1 MRLRNVSR
9 DQAETLRRLAGTPTV
24 TPRKRRRMIAV
35 TGGKGGVGKSS
46 ISVNLAASYARRGD
60 KTLLVDGDL
69 GMADLNLLLGVAP
82 RRTVSDLVAGAS
94 IEDILVEAHGFT
106 LLPALN
112 GSAAMAQLGDEG
124 RSVLLSAI
132 DQVSERFDAIV
143 IDTAAGI
150 AKNVTDLVTCAD
162 DVVVVVTPEPTS
174 IADAYGCLKVL
185 STRMQVRKA
194 YVVTNAVRSIAEA
207 EDTLGRLAALVAR
220 FLDLS
225 LVPLP
230 AVPFDRG
237 MSEAA
242 AEGIPCVLR
251 NPEAPSSRALRQLV
265 EQLEALCITEEQS
278 MKATSN
284 DLSDRSNA
292 GVAR

>member
-1 MRLRNVSR
+1 MSR
-9 DQAETLRRLAGTPTV
+9 DQAETLRRLTGTSTI
-24 TPRKRRRMIAV
+24 TTRKRRRVIAV

-46 ISVNLAASYARRGD
+46 IAVNLAASYARRGD
-60 KTLLVDGDL
+60 RTLLVDGDL

-82 RRTVSDLVAGAS
+82 RHTVSDLISGTAVD
-94 IEDILVEAHGFT
+94 EILVQAHGLT

-112 GSAAMAQLGDEG
+112 GSAAMAQLDDAG
-124 RSVLLSAI
+124 RTLLLEAV
-132 DQVSERFDAIV
+132 DQISERFDAIV

-150 AKNVTDLVTCAD
+150 AKNVTDLVTAAD

-194 YVVTNAVRSIAEA
+194 YVVTNAVRSAAEA

-220 FLDLS
+220 FLDLE

-230 AVPFDRG
+230 AVPYDRG

-251 NPEAPSSRALRQLV
+251 NPESPSSRALRQVV
-265 EQLEALCITEEQS
+265 EQLEALSITEEQS
-278 MKATSN
+278 MKAP
-284 DLSDRSNA
+284 LSSLSPA
-292 GVAR
+292 PGLAR